1 MNHESRM
8 LRLYEGD
15 NGMLEFLS
23 VTPIVNHELR
33 QFVVRGSWLVVRGS
47 RSTIRDCNWASLAYS
62 NIPFVITILQPLVTL
77 RLSTNL
83 AVMSCSF
90 LYRVHSL
97 ARFTRDS

>member
-33 QFVVRGSWLVVRGS
+33 QFVVRGSWFVARGS
-47 RSTIRDCNWASLAYS
+47 WLT
-62 NIPFVITILQPLVTL
+62 
-77 RLSTNL
+77 
-83 AVMSCSF
+83 
-90 LYRVHSL
+90 VH
-97 ARFTRDS
+97 DP